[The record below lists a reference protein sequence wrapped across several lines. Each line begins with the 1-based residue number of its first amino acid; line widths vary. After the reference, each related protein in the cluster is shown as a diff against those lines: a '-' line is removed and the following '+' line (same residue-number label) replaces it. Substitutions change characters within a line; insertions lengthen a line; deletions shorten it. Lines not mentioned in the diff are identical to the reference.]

1 MYVRNFES
9 KLRFEGLPV
18 RWSFQSS
25 SVNLKTGP
33 DVSFADSNGYVNN
46 VIGESLLSLS
56 VTIFFTHLSPGW
68 SEIKLRVC
76 VCGKLQTWPL
86 RCLHVTT
93 VRTLCPVFVSLS
105 PPCPQVCYLRV
116 CLSRRYGA
124 GGVKKKKK
132 KASWKVRKQMRLLET
147 QSGGLP
153 PPSVCSC

>member
-105 PPCPQVCYLRV
+105 PPCPKVCYLRV

-124 GGVKKKKK
+124 GGVKKK

>member
-25 SVNLKTGP
+25 SVNFKTGP

-68 SEIKLRVC
+68 NEIKLRACVWEAADMAPSLSARHKCANALPCVC
-76 VCGKLQTWPL
+76 V
-86 RCLHVTT
+86 
-93 VRTLCPVFVSLS
+93 TLAAVSSSVLFAGVFVSEIWGWRS
-105 PPCPQVCYLRV
+105 
-116 CLSRRYGA
+116 
-124 GGVKKKKK
+124 
-132 KASWKVRKQMRLLET
+132 
-147 QSGGLP
+147 
-153 PPSVCSC
+153 